1 MQDNFFDE
9 HRFGCVISILAT
21 CVFGIAG
28 IYASVF
34 SHEVRCAVGLE
45 KCSDTTNNNA
55 NLTPTATVDAGA
67 ESSRHSRTPAPS
79 PTPTGAPTQVIV
91 AASPTLAPPSTRFTP
106 VVEDSPKPPPARAP
120 ARIEN
125 DVGRSKSNAYYEI
138 TVENAWISSRPGDV
152 CSSSIRTGERAIVV
166 RFAIRRSS
174 PSRTAEESMRF
185 GYTQTTDFV
194 VVDDQNRRIEPSC
207 GLWGIV
213 LGEDRPVTRT
223 ISYLV
228 PADSQHVMFRFQ
240 KSGGGDPIVF
250 DLSGLN

>member
-1 MQDNFFDE
+1 
-9 HRFGCVISILAT
+9 
-21 CVFGIAG
+21 
-28 IYASVF
+28 
-34 SHEVRCAVGLE
+34 
-45 KCSDTTNNNA
+45 
-55 NLTPTATVDAGA
+55 
-67 ESSRHSRTPAPS
+67 
-79 PTPTGAPTQVIV
+79 
-91 AASPTLAPPSTRFTP
+91 
-106 VVEDSPKPPPARAP
+106 
-120 ARIEN
+120 
-125 DVGRSKSNAYYEI
+125 
-138 TVENAWISSRPGDV
+138 
-152 CSSSIRTGERAIVV
+152 
-166 RFAIRRSS
+166 
-174 PSRTAEESMRF
+174 MRF